1 MPRFYVPDIAYK
13 VGEEV
18 VLPPEA
24 IHHAMRVLRMRE
36 DDEAELFDGN
46 GKSAKGTIHFAKD
59 FASVKILETAF
70 TQENSLKI
78 VLLQSLVSNEKMDWI
93 VEKACELGVT
103 ELIVFPADRSEV
115 KLIGDKLLKRIE
127 RWNKIVVSACKQ
139 CKRSAL
145 LKVSWLPSL
154 QDFNPEGIQKNLI
167 ISFAIGP
174 EGGLSQRE
182 IQLLMEKGFEP
193 KQLGQFVFRTETAGI
208 VAASYAHTL
217 WDWN

>member
-139 CKRSAL
+139 CKRSACLKFPGFPPSKISILKESRKIL
-145 LKVSWLPSL
+145 L
-154 QDFNPEGIQKNLI
+154 
-167 ISFAIGP
+167 
-174 EGGLSQRE
+174 
-182 IQLLMEKGFEP
+182 
-193 KQLGQFVFRTETAGI
+193 
-208 VAASYAHTL
+208 
-217 WDWN
+217 

>member
-1 MPRFYVPDIAYK
+1 
-13 VGEEV
+13 
-18 VLPPEA
+18 
-24 IHHAMRVLRMRE
+24 
-36 DDEAELFDGN
+36 
-46 GKSAKGTIHFAKD
+46 
-59 FASVKILETAF
+59 
-70 TQENSLKI
+70 
-78 VLLQSLVSNEKMDWI
+78 MDWI

-154 QDFNPEGIQKNLI
+154 QDFNPEGIQKNFIMIPQATLSEKAEEKI
-167 ISFAIGP
+167 ESVSFAIGP

>member
-103 ELIVFPADRSEV
+103 ELIVFPAV
-115 KLIGDKLLKRIE
+115 LK
-127 RWNKIVVSACKQ
+127 
-139 CKRSAL
+139 
-145 LKVSWLPSL
+145 
-154 QDFNPEGIQKNLI
+154 
-167 ISFAIGP
+167 
-174 EGGLSQRE
+174 
-182 IQLLMEKGFEP
+182 
-193 KQLGQFVFRTETAGI
+193 
-208 VAASYAHTL
+208 
-217 WDWN
+217 